1 MEEMEWWSSE
11 ERSVK
16 RFSYVIKSFAY
27 GVGTICHEL
36 TQEECRLQEKRA
48 EVKDIGMRTEP
59 VRSLAWGG

>member
-36 TQEECRLQEKRA
+36 T
-48 EVKDIGMRTEP
+48 
-59 VRSLAWGG
+59 